1 MLSILLLLMPHL
13 WFVIPIPTA
22 LTSEPDVRRHLWCQ
36 GVVEFINLPK
46 NKKVNQLITTS
57 PPKWSTSKV
66 DAQQSWLYF
75 YGRLVIYI
83 KTSRLAVLAP
93 L

>member
-46 NKKVNQLITTS
+46 VFILRDETKK
-57 PPKWSTSKV
+57 
-66 DAQQSWLYF
+66 
-75 YGRLVIYI
+75 
-83 KTSRLAVLAP
+83 
-93 L
+93 